1 MECTVALSFPASM
14 PTHGLLAIGAA
25 DLRRAGIFL
34 ICLVAAIALHE
45 FSHAKVADWLGDPTP
60 RREGRVTLNPLA
72 HADPIGTL
80 LLPVVFAL
88 SAPGMLFGWGRPVP
102 TNPALYR
109 RNVSMRAGMAMV
121 AFAGPAMNFLL
132 ALASAVVL
140 GLSLRL
146 GLPIGTV
153 TADHPLYVFYSLN
166 LVLFAFNLIPIHPLD
181 GGKILAWLLGARR
194 QHVDVFLQQYGP
206 WILLALIVLPPGRMV
221 LHLMLSPIYRLAQ
234 ALIFAI
240 AG

>member
-1 MECTVALSFPASM
+1 MAIPTFVPSGAPAA
-14 PTHGLLAIGAA
+14 LLALGAA

-72 HADPIGTL
+72 HADPVGTI
-80 LLPVVFAL
+80 LLPIVFAL
-88 SAPGMLFGWGRPVP
+88 TAPGMLFGWGRPVP

-109 RNVSMRAGMAMV
+109 RSVSMRGGMALV
-121 AFAGPAMNFLL
+121 ALAGPLMNFLL
-132 ALASAVVL
+132 ALVSGVVIGVAV
-140 GLSLRL
+140 RT
-146 GLPIGTV
+146 GLPIGPR

-166 LVLFAFNLIPIHPLD
+166 LVLFAFNLLPIHPLD
-181 GGKILAWLLGARR
+181 GGKVLAWFLGARR
-194 QHVDVFLQQYGP
+194 QHVDAFLQQYGP
-206 WILLALIVLPPGRMV
+206 WILLALIVLPPGRIV
-221 LHLMLSPIYRLAQ
+221 LH
-234 ALIFAI
+234 ALIGPIHHLAEAVIRAI